1 MPNQDSPDEAKPLL
15 ELFEPESG
23 RRIRIEAPTVFGR
36 APALFDYA
44 GEKGRTFSAPMLAE
58 LTRLDFVKI
67 EEDLISRT
75 HGLLDPNQGGPT
87 IKDLNSQNG
96 VFLNGCQIP
105 PTNTEGVGPA
115 LPLSDH
121 DQIQIGRL
129 VFQVERARKGKQAL
143 LEELWAH
150 RHAISAPTE
159 DPQLAGVTQL
169 LEGSRHFS
177 TRAAA
182 TWEELE
188 ARLGELIGKSF
199 AAATG
204 ISLIALHVRVEGPN
218 LELGGER
225 RHALRLIDKLNSI
238 QGSKILAIQADGD
251 PSALESLFADE
262 AHPDALLLTTTLPD
276 AALLA
281 ESVEEDMCSVPL
293 NRVAAGRAS
302 PRQLAAYHGLFDGIE
317 ALVPTDSN
325 LLDMAWYQHYEG
337 ALSLTSGT
345 KRPQDDEEIGTSYV
359 LRDDG
364 SAPMS
369 WRTYS
374 F

>member
-1 MPNQDSPDEAKPLL
+1 MAEHDPAGETQPLL
-15 ELFEPESG
+15 ELYELESE

-44 GEKGRTFSAPMLAE
+44 GEEGRTFSAAMLAE

-75 HGLLDPNQGGPT
+75 HGLLDPNHSPT
-87 IKDLNSQNG
+87 IKDLNSCNG
-96 VFLNGCQIP
+96 ILLNGDKIP
-105 PTNTEGVGPA
+105 PTNTEGVGPE
-115 LPLSDH
+115 LPLEDG
-121 DQIQIGRL
+121 DLIQIGRL
-129 VFQVERARKGKQAL
+129 TFLVERARKSKQAQ
-143 LEELWAH
+143 LEELWAQ
-150 RHAISAPTE
+150 RRALAAPAG

-169 LEGSRHFS
+169 LSGSRHFS
-177 TRAAA
+177 TRLAAGWDQVDTQLQA
-182 TWEELE
+182 LVSE
-188 ARLGELIGKSF
+188 SYS
-199 AAATG
+199 AATG
-204 ISLIALHVRVEGPN
+204 ICLIALHVQVEGRF
-218 LELGGER
+218 LELEGIKLPAR
-225 RHALRLIDKLNSI
+225 MLIKTLNAI
-238 QGSKILAIQADGD
+238 CGSKILAIQADGD
-251 PSALESLFADE
+251 PSALEALFADE
-262 AHPDALLLTTTLPD
+262 AHPDALLLTTTVPD

-281 ESVEEDMCSVPL
+281 ESVEEELCSVPL

-302 PRQLAAYHGLFDGIE
+302 PRQLAAFHGLFDGIE
-317 ALVPTDSN
+317 ALVPIDSN

-345 KRPQDDEEIGTSYV
+345 KRPPSDDEIGTSYL

-369 WRTYS
+369 ARTYS